1 MTMIYEMRTYDLKPR
16 TLAEVMKRFG
26 EAYEKRRKFSELYAF
41 WYTEIGPLNQIIHV
55 WPYENLEERA
65 RIRAAAVK
73 DGGWPPRTGEFIAR
87 MRSDIMMPWGD
98 LPAVEPGKV
107 GPYFEMRSYCFN
119 PGDLPKI
126 QASWAQALPNRLKLS
141 PLLALWYSEL
151 GELNR
156 FVHIWPYRS
165 LDQRMALRQQAIASG
180 GWPPTLGQGDAAYNL
195 ITQETK
201 ILLAAPFSPLQ

>member
-1 MTMIYEMRTYDLKPR
+1 MIYEMRTYDLKPR
-16 TLAEVMKRFG
+16 TLAEVIKRFG

-41 WYTEIGPLNQIIHV
+41 WYTEIGPLNQIVHV
-55 WPYENLEERA
+55 WPYEDLEERA

-73 DGGWPPRTGEFIAR
+73 DGSWPPRTGEFIAA

-98 LPAVEPGKV
+98 LPAPKPGKV
-107 GPYFEMRSYCFN
+107 GPYFEMRSYSFG

-126 QASWAQALPNRLKLS
+126 QASWAKALPNRLKLS

-156 FVHIWPYRS
+156 FVHIWPYQS
-165 LDQRMALRQQAIASG
+165 LDQRMELRKRAIESG
-180 GWPPTLGQGDAAYNL
+180 TWPPPLGQGDAAYSL

-201 ILLAAPFSPLQ
+201 IMLAAPFSPLQ